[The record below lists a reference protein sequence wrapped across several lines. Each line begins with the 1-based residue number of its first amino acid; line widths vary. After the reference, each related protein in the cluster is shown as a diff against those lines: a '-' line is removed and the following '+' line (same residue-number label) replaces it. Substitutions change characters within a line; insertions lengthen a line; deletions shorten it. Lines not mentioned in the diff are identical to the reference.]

1 MIDLHLIRQF
11 FLNTLYAVGGVI
23 LGILA
28 AIVTYK
34 LFNRITNFHIA
45 TELEKGN
52 LAVGVVVCGIFI
64 MIGLIVGQIVSM
76 SLN

>member
-1 MIDLHLIRQF
+1 MFQVWYESPL

-23 LGILA
+23 LGIAA
-28 AIVTYK
+28 AIVTYR
-34 LFNRITNFHIA
+34 LFNRVTHFDIPN
-45 TELEKGN
+45 ELEKGN

-64 MIGLIVGQIVSM
+64 MIGLIVGLIIGM